1 MDPPGEDDIAVIGP
15 LQHIYFDTTTPKLKG
30 IIIQG
35 GSLIFDDNQ
44 DVYLNAEYII
54 VTDGGK
60 FQVGTREK
68 PFEHKAIITLY
79 GSVRS
84 VELPIF
90 GSKVLG
96 L

>member
-1 MDPPGEDDIAVIGP
+1 MFYI
-15 LQHIYFDTTTPKLKG
+15 K
-30 IIIQG
+30 G

-44 DVYLNAEYII
+44 DVNLNAEYII
-54 VTDGGK
+54 ITDGGS

-68 PFEHKAIITLY
+68 PFLHKAIITMY

-84 VELPIF
+84 IELPIF

-96 L
+96 LKNG